1 MKKIIIEKEWNRLD
15 GKWSWVIAAGTFC
28 CMVMTSGISMTVG
41 IYHPVFLEA
50 FHGGSGNTAIVSA
63 LNFGMMSFIGKISLY
78 FRLTSMHIYTV
89 MHEHTHVRACMYMH
103 TYIHVCMY
111 T

>member
-1 MKKIIIEKEWNRLD
+1 MCYFVITYRCSEYLNSLMKKIIIEKEWNRLD

-28 CMVMTSGISMTVG
+28 CMVMISGISMTVG

-63 LNFGMMSFIGKISLY
+63 LNFGMMSFIGKMAMYYEYHYISD
-78 FRLTSMHIYTV
+78 
-89 MHEHTHVRACMYMH
+89 
-103 TYIHVCMY
+103 
-111 T
+111 